1 MESDAK
7 YAKRKAKK
15 QQEYAEHEFNLIELN
30 DNDLN
35 HLDDILPRKLLQ
47 YGITVN

>member
-1 MESDAK
+1 MESDEK
-7 YAKRKAKK
+7 YASRKAKK
-15 QQEYAEHEFNLIELN
+15 QKEYAEHEFNLIELN

-35 HLDDILPRKLLQ
+35 HLDDILPRKLLS